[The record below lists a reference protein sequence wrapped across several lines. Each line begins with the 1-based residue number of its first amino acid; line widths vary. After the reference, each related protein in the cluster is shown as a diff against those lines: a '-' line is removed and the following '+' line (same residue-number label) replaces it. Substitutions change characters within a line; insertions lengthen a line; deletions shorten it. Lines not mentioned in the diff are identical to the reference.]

1 MRPAP
6 YPAALLPLRRQG
18 RAAAGALAAALLLA
32 LSSNGGAAPAE
43 PEARWAGRA
52 EPGFLHLT
60 NEQGLPSEVG
70 TSVAQDGQGYVWI
83 GTASGLVRWDGYQF
97 RSFKY
102 EPATPGSLPDNLVQV
117 LHVDAAGRLWIGT
130 SGAGLAR
137 YEPATQRFV
146 ALSAG
151 PQGLSHVSVRALAD
165 DGQGGLWVGTDGG
178 LDHLDAGATPRVTR
192 VATPGSSANASGLH
206 GDRVVA
212 VLRDRRGR
220 LWAGTPRGLFRRDAD
235 AGRFVPVQL
244 PPTPGAGDR
253 RAPRQP
259 ESLFEDSAGRI
270 WVGTNRTGTFVLDAD
285 GGAARAVIE
294 TQVPR
299 GVPPLSALRVMAMAE
314 AMPGEMWIGT
324 LGQGIVVVDSA
335 SGRTHRIRHRPDMAA
350 SLVDNAVRGL
360 YRDRSGLLWVAT
372 HGGVSRVDPR
382 TTAVLTIAGPRGAQ
396 QARTDYSALFTHSDG
411 RVWMGTHDDGV
422 EILDPLGG
430 PARALRPDTQ
440 RPDAALPPD
449 VVVSMAQDDDGSVF
463 VATYR
468 GLFKVNRDAT
478 RVRRVTWPGRPPG
491 GGAGPLLRDGRTLWV
506 AGLNDGL
513 WRMDLDSGRVRAA
526 VSEPAR
532 TLTDSRIT
540 ALARGPGGEI
550 WIGTR
555 NGLNRYDPARGE
567 VHRIVAGQL
576 AAGFVSSLLLDRAQ
590 RLWVGTYGGGVH
602 LLMNAPTARP
612 EAQPAPQGPSSSP
625 ATPVLP
631 EGSTGAAAPHWRRIG
646 GSEGLPDDNVNSMV
660 EDSEGRLWV
669 STEDGL
675 AVLDT
680 GSWHARA
687 LRRAEGVVFLSYWTN
702 AVTRTTAGELLF
714 GASGGLTLV
723 RPQVLPSWDYR
734 PPVVATDVR
743 VGDRPVT
750 VPADG
755 SVLEIPADAN
765 RIAVAYAALDY
776 SSPERNR
783 YEHRLEGYDLD
794 WVRTDPQRRL
804 AAYANL
810 PPGDYR
816 LLLRGSNRE
825 GRFGEAPLALPL
837 RVLPAWHQTWPFR
850 IAVLALLALALF
862 AVVQLRTRALRARRR
877 ELQRLVE
884 ERTAELRAVSAA
896 LEEKSRVLERA
907 SIIDPLTG
915 LHNRRFL
922 SEHIENSLTAS
933 QRRAED
939 AARLGSTAGADTLF
953 FLIDVDHFKR
963 INDTQGHAAGDTVL
977 VQLALRLQ
985 AAMRESDFVVRWGGE
1000 EFLAVA
1006 RDTDRDR
1013 ADELAERIRAGVAD
1027 QPFRLDDGQQLH
1039 ITCSVG
1045 HAAWP
1050 FLPAH
1055 PQAVDWLGV
1064 VSLADLGLLAAKRMG
1079 RDAWVG
1085 LHGTAAALPEGLL
1098 RRAQAAPLQL
1108 LQGGE
1113 IAVSSSRPT
1122 EHVAEAMIP
1131 G

>member
-1 MRPAP
+1 MLLALG
-6 YPAALLPLRRQG
+6 ALLPVQ
-18 RAAAGALAAALLLA
+18 AGTAQ
-32 LSSNGGAAPAE
+32 AAPD
-43 PEARWAGRA
+43 ARWSGRA
-52 EPGFLHLT
+52 EHGFLHLT
-60 NEQGLPSEVG
+60 NQQGLPSEVA
-70 TSVAQDGQGYVWI
+70 TAVAQDGQGYLWI

-97 RSFKY
+97 RNFRY
-102 EPATPGSLPDNLVQV
+102 EAGVAGTLPDNLVQV
-117 LHVDAAGRLWIGT
+117 LHVDPAGRLWAGT
-130 SGAGLAR
+130 SGGGLAR
-137 YEPATQRFV
+137 YDPATQRFV
-146 ALSAG
+146 TLGAG
-151 PQGLSHVSVRALAD
+151 PGALSHVSVRALAD
-165 DGQGGLWVGTDGG
+165 DGRGGLWVGTDGG
-178 LDHLDAGATPRVTR
+178 LDHLDGGASPRVTQL
-192 VATPGSSANASGLH
+192 APGSGPAAGPA
-206 GDRVVA
+206 GDRVVT

-220 LWAGTPRGLFRRDAD
+220 LWAGTPRGLFRRDAEGQ
-235 AGRFVPVQL
+235 AFVPVPL
-244 PPTPGAGDR
+244 PATPGMGDA

-259 ESLFEDSAGRI
+259 ESLVEDTGGRI
-270 WVGTNRTGTFVLDAD
+270 WVGTNRTGTFVLEAD
-285 GGAARAVIE
+285 SGQARPVLE

-299 GVPPLSALRVMAMAE
+299 GAPPLAALRVAAMAE
-314 AMPGEMWIGT
+314 ARPGEMWIGT

-335 SGRTHRIRHRPDMAA
+335 SGRTHRVRNRSDMPA
-350 SLVDNAVRGL
+350 SLVDNGVRGL

-382 TTAVLTIAGPRGAQ
+382 TTAVLTIAGPRTGQ
-396 QARTDYSALFTHSDG
+396 LARTEYSALFTHADG
-411 RVWMGTHDDGV
+411 RVWMGTHSDGV

-430 PARALRPDTQ
+430 PARTLRPDALRPD
-440 RPDAALPPD
+440 DALPPD
-449 VVVSMAQDDDGSVF
+449 VVVSMAQDEEGNVY

-468 GLFKVNRDAT
+468 GLYKVNREAT
-478 RVRRVTWPGRPPG
+478 RVRRVSWPGRLPG
-491 GGAGPLLRDGRTLWV
+491 SGAGPLLRDGGTLWV

-513 WRMDLDSGRVRAA
+513 WQMDLEGEHKGRVRAA
-526 VSEPAR
+526 VKDPAR
-532 TLTDSRIT
+532 TLTDTRIS

-576 AAGFVSSLLLDRAQ
+576 AAGFVSTLLVDRAQ

-602 LLMNAPTARP
+602 VLVGSGN
-612 EAQPAPQGPSSSP
+612 EPAPR
-625 ATPVLP
+625 
-631 EGSTGAAAPHWRRIG
+631 WRRIG
-646 GSEGLPDDNVNSMV
+646 GDQGLPDDNVNSMA
-660 EDSEGRLWV
+660 EDAEGRLWV
-669 STEDGL
+669 STENGL
-675 AVLDT
+675 AMLDT
-680 GSWHARA
+680 GSWQARA

-702 AVTRTTAGELLF
+702 AVTRTAAGELLF

-723 RPQVLPSWDYR
+723 RPQVLPDWDYR
-734 PPVVATDVR
+734 PPVVASDVR

-750 VPADG
+750 LPADG
-755 SVLEIPADAN
+755 RPLEVPADAN
-765 RIAVAYAALDY
+765 RIAVEYAALDF

-783 YEHRLEGYDLD
+783 YEHRLEGYDAD
-794 WVRTDPQRRL
+794 WVKSDPQRRL

-816 LLLRGSNRE
+816 LLLRGSSRE
-825 GRFGEAPLALPL
+825 GRFAAAPLAVPL
-837 RVLPAWHQTWPFR
+837 RVLPAWHQTLAFR
-850 IAVLALLALALF
+850 AAAAAAVALALF
-862 AVVQLRTRALRARRR
+862 AVVQLRTRTLRRR
-877 ELQRLVE
+877 RQELQRLVD
-884 ERTAELRAVSAA
+884 ERTAELQAVSAA
-896 LEEKSRVLERA
+896 LQEKSRVLERA

-922 SEHIENSLTAS
+922 SQHIEGTLAAS
-933 QRRAED
+933 QRRAGD
-939 AARLGSTAGADTLF
+939 DTRRPGSAAGTDTLF

-1013 ADELAERIRAGVAD
+1013 ADELAERIRAGIAD
-1027 QPFRLDDGQQLH
+1027 QPFRLDDGQQLNV
-1039 ITCSVG
+1039 TCSVG

-1079 RDAWVG
+1079 RNAWVG
-1085 LHGTAAALPEGLL
+1085 LHGTTAALPEGLL
-1098 RRAQAAPLQL
+1098 RRAQAAPLGL
-1108 LQGGE
+1108 LASGE
-1113 IAVSSSRPT
+1113 IAVSSSRPL
-1122 EHVAEAMIP
+1122 EHVAGALTAL

>member
-1 MRPAP
+1 MRCRAR
-6 YPAALLPLRRQG
+6 AALLACGAALAMLN
-18 RAAAGALAAALLLA
+18 AAAAV
-32 LSSNGGAAPAE
+32 APE
-43 PEARWAGRA
+43 PTPEARWAGRA

-60 NEQGLPSEVG
+60 SEQGLPSEIA
-70 TSVAQDGQGYVWI
+70 SAVAQDGQGYLWI
-83 GTASGLVRWDGYQF
+83 GTASGLARWDGYQF
-97 RSFKY
+97 RNFKY
-102 EPATPGSLPDNLVQV
+102 ESGAPGSLPDNLVQV
-117 LHVDAAGRLWIGT
+117 LHADKAGRLWVGT

-146 ALSAG
+146 ALGAG
-151 PQGLSHVSVRALAD
+151 PQGLAHVSVRALAD
-165 DGQGGLWVGTDGG
+165 DGEGGLWVGTDGG
-178 LDHLDAGATPRVTR
+178 LDHVDAAAPASATPRVTR
-192 VATPGSSANASGLH
+192 VRL
-206 GDRVVA
+206 GDEVTGGPAGERVVA
-212 VLRDRRGR
+212 LLRDRRGR
-220 LWAGTPRGLFRRDAD
+220 LWAGTPRGLFRRDA
-235 AGRFVPVQL
+235 GSERFVAVPL
-244 PPTPGAGDR
+244 PPVPGLGDR

-259 ESLFEDSAGRI
+259 ESLVEDSGGRI
-270 WVGTNRTGTFVLDAD
+270 WVGTNRTGTFVVDPD
-285 GGAARAVIE
+285 SGSARPVLE
-294 TQVPR
+294 TRVPR
-299 GVPPLSALRVMAMAE
+299 GVAPLSAMRVMAMAE
-314 AMPGEMWIGT
+314 AVPGEMWIGT
-324 LGQGIVVVDSA
+324 LGQGIVVVDIA
-335 SGRTHRIRHRPDMAA
+335 SGRTNRIRHRSDMAA
-350 SLVDNAVRGL
+350 SLIDNAVRGL

-372 HGGVSRVDPR
+372 HGGVSRVDAR
-382 TTAVLTIAGPRGAQ
+382 TSSVLTIAGPRGSL
-396 QARTDYSALFTHSDG
+396 QARTEYSALFTHADG
-411 RVWMGTHDDGV
+411 RVWLGTHGDGV

-430 PARALRPDTQ
+430 PPRTLRPDAL

-468 GLFKVNRDAT
+468 GLFKVSRDAT
-478 RVRRVTWPGRPPG
+478 RVRRMSWAGRTPG
-491 GGAGPLLRDGRTLWV
+491 GGVGPLLRDGRTLWV

-513 WRMDLDSGRVRAA
+513 WQLDLDSGRARAA

-555 NGLNRYDPARGE
+555 NGLNRYDPVRGE

-576 AAGFVSSLLLDRAQ
+576 AAGYVSALLLDRAQ

-602 LLMNAPTARP
+602 LLAGA
-612 EAQPAPQGPSSSP
+612 ADSPAPR
-625 ATPVLP
+625 
-631 EGSTGAAAPHWRRIG
+631 WRRVG
-646 GSEGLPDDNVNSMV
+646 NAEGLPDENVNSMA
-660 EDSEGRLWV
+660 EDGDGRLWV
-669 STEDGL
+669 STENGL
-675 AVLDT
+675 GVLDT
-680 GSWHARA
+680 GSWQARA

-702 AVTRTTAGELLF
+702 AVTRTAAGELLF

-750 VPADG
+750 LPADG
-755 SVLEIPADAN
+755 GVLEVPSDSN
-765 RIAVAYAALDY
+765 RIAVEYAALDY

-783 YEHRLEGYDLD
+783 YEHRLEGYDAD
-794 WVRTDPQRRL
+794 WVRSDPQRRL

-825 GRFGEAPLALPL
+825 GRFGEAPLALAL
-837 RVLPAWHQTWPFR
+837 RVLPAWHQTLAFR
-850 IAVLALLALALF
+850 VTAGVVVALALF
-862 AVVQLRTRALRARRR
+862 AVMQLRTRTLRARRQ

-884 ERTAELRAVSAA
+884 ERTAELQAVSAA

-922 SEHIENSLTAS
+922 SEHIEISLAAS

-939 AARLGSTAGADTLF
+939 ATRRPGPAASTDTLF

-1013 ADELAERIRAGVAD
+1013 ADELAERIRASVAD
-1027 QPFRLDDGQQLH
+1027 QPFRLDDGQHLH
-1039 ITCSVG
+1039 VTCSVG

-1050 FLPAH
+1050 FLRAH
-1055 PQAVDWLGV
+1055 PQTVDWLGV
-1064 VSLADLGLLAAKRMG
+1064 VSLADLGLLTAKRMG
-1079 RDAWVG
+1079 RNAWVG

-1098 RRAQAAPLQL
+1098 RRAQASPLRML
-1108 LQGGE
+1108 RAGE
-1113 IAVSSSRPT
+1113 MAVTSSRPT
-1122 EHVAEAMIP
+1122 DHVVEAMVP